1 MTNFAD
7 FTQFRLRQLGLVT
20 LDKILLINYWRF
32 QASRQCWINP
42 TTKGEIMKIEIE
54 ASKDSLV
61 EILDTLEMELPH
73 RAETTDEQAAELDD
87 ILSQISTQIYQEV

>member
-1 MTNFAD
+1 
-7 FTQFRLRQLGLVT
+7 
-20 LDKILLINYWRF
+20 
-32 QASRQCWINP
+32 
-42 TTKGEIMKIEIE
+42 MKIEIE

-87 ILSQISTQIYQEV
+87 ILSQIRTQIYQEV